1 MSVLHLIV
9 LAPPVYAEPEK
20 ATAPAIV
27 SRTEARSGSGYR
39 VTARDASGDPV
50 VSVWDSS
57 VSEARHV
64 VERSAAKLA
73 SIANKR
79 PDGVPFVRRLAS

>member
-9 LAPPVYAEPEK
+9 LAPPVYEEPRK

-27 SRTEARSGSGYR
+27 SRTEVRSGSGYR

-73 SIANKR
+73 SIAEKH
-79 PDGVPFVRRLAS
+79 PGGVPFERRRAS